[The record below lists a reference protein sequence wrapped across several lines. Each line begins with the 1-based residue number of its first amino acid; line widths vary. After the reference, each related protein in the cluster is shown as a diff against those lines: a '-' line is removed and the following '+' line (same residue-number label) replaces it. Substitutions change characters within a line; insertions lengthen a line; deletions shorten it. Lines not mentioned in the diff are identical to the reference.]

1 MLLGKFAHCKYI
13 QLCLFVCIL
22 REFVSLTR
30 EVVSGWAHS
39 ECNKQVYIN
48 NIFCLIPSLYSI

>member
-1 MLLGKFAHCKYI
+1 MWLGKFAHN
-13 QLCLFVCIL
+13 FVYLSDL
-22 REFVSLTR
+22 REFVSLTH

-39 ECNKQVYIN
+39 KCNKKVYIN